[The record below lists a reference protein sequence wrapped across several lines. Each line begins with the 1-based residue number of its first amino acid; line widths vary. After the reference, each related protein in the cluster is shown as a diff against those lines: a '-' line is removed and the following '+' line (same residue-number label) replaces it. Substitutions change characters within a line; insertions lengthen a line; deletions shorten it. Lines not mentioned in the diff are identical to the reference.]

1 MLIAIHSLDK
11 PDMTAMRDRYRPE
24 RMEYYARHKDRL
36 VTAGPLLD
44 PAGTQIGSF
53 AIVAFP
59 DLEAAR
65 AFHDEDPFVR
75 AGLYAESR
83 LHCYSPRLGSWRP

>member
-11 PDMTAMRDRYRPE
+11 PGMNAMRDRFRAE
-24 RMEYYARHKDRL
+24 RMDYYARCEDRL

-44 PAGTQIGSF
+44 PAGAQIGSF
-53 AIVAFP
+53 AIVEFP
-59 DLEAAR
+59 DLAAAQ

-75 AGLYAESR
+75 EAIYAESR
-83 LHCYSPRLGSWRP
+83 LHCYSPRLGGWPP